1 MVVNL
6 LVLFIVIG
14 GIIISVAIQHD
25 KLTDPVFRNAFIFEL
40 CLYLAVVAAVLVI
53 ASQLFGPYIH
63 WVPGL
68 LTLIA
73 IPFARIGYP
82 NFLKIWRE
90 R

>member
-1 MVVNL
+1 MMVNL

-14 GIIISVAIQHD
+14 GIVISVGVQRD
-25 KLTDPVFRNAFIFEL
+25 KLTDPVFREVFIFEL
-40 CLYLAVVAAVLVI
+40 PLYLAMVVTALVI

-63 WVPGL
+63 WVPAVFSL
-68 LTLIA
+68 AA
-73 IPFARIGYP
+73 IPFVRMGYP

>member
-14 GIIISVAIQHD
+14 SIFISVARQRD
-25 KLTDPVFRNAFIFEL
+25 KLTDPVFRKAYIFEL
-40 CLYLAVVAAVLVI
+40 SLYLAVVAAVLVI
-53 ASQLFGPYIH
+53 AYQFFGPYIH

-73 IPFARIGYP
+73 IPFTRMGYP